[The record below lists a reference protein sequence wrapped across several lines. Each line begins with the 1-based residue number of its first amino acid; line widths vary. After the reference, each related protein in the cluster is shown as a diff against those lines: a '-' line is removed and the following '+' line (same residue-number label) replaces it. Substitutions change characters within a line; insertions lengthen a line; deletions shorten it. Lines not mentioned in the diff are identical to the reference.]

1 MANLTPVGVVAVVEG
16 FNNFTST
23 LGKMNT
29 SIQDVGGQFADV
41 GAKLAGGAIVAGI
54 GAVTAALGG
63 LVVASKAGMDSLMA
77 WGEQLDRLGD
87 QFGMTGEEASKW
99 TVAMN
104 KVGLSVEEGGQGLN
118 YFTKNL
124 DNVKSSMAEW
134 KPAKTAEQVEALQ
147 LRIDDAKEA
156 LSRATI
162 KLANAKQPTQ
172 EMGWAVEDA
181 QKKLSRLDDEM
192 ANATALVP
200 AAEAKL
206 SPFQLALDKLG
217 ISAFDSTG
225 AVRSLDSLMPEIMD
239 KFNAM
244 PAGIDAS
251 ALAMDLFGARGGTKF
266 LDFLRQGSQGLTD
279 AQAMAKAFGLEMSTD
294 GMNAIESYGFA
305 LNELNLGLT
314 GVKNQIGIALL
325 PYARDFIE
333 LLKGA
338 VPTVV
343 EFARVLGENLGQ
355 GLQAIKNLVQSFQ
368 AGGITGLV
376 AALGLT
382 PEAQAAVMG
391 FIAGVTELAGVIQ
404 GKLAEAFQWV
414 SANAMPMLMQG
425 LNWLTDVGLPAV
437 GQAIDF
443 VIQNWDAFQGA
454 ILGVVA
460 GGAVLAAIA
469 VIGGAIAALTSP
481 IGLVIAACAALGAA
495 WATDFLGI
503 RTSLTQFWT
512 QAQPVL
518 QKLWN
523 WLATET
529 PKAIQK
535 LVNYWNDVLMP
546 IFTIISTILL
556 DVVFPVLASLA
567 EVYFVAVTKSIQNMV
582 AVWNTVLFPALQTVA
597 NWIKTYLMPVF
608 QALSNFFDAVLGLAL
623 RVLAGVWENMLLPAM
638 RKVWDFLKNYLQ
650 PAFQFINNNVFV
662 PFENGL
668 KEVAAMLIRA
678 KDKINELASSLN
690 NVRLPS
696 WLQPGSPT
704 PFELGLRGIAGALTQ
719 VAGAAMP
726 ALTSALSISPSV
738 TPTTMPVLGG
748 RVALPMTTA
757 GGNGGVTVNVQ
768 TGDINNGMDT
778 AMLGAFI
785 QREVAAALG

>member
-63 LVVASKAGMDSLMA
+63 LVIASKVGMDSLLA

-118 YFTKNL
+118 FFTKNL
-124 DNVKSSMAEW
+124 ADVKSGMAEW
-134 KPAKTAEQVEALQ
+134 KPAKTADQVAALQ
-147 LRIDDAKEA
+147 LRIDDATEA
-156 LSRATI
+156 LSRAQI
-162 KLANAKQPTQ
+162 KFVTAKKPTQ

-181 QKKLSRLDDEM
+181 QQKLDRLNDEM
-192 ANATALVP
+192 ANATSLVP

-225 AVRSLDSLMPEIMD
+225 AVRSLDSLMPEIMN
-239 KFNAM
+239 KFQAM

-279 AQAMAKAFGLEMSTD
+279 AQAMAKAFGLEISTD

-305 LNELNLGLT
+305 LNELNLGFT

-343 EFARVLGENLGQ
+343 EFARVLGENLGR
-355 GLQAIKNLVQSFQ
+355 GLQVVKDLVLAFQ

-382 PEAQAAVMG
+382 PEAQVTVIG
-391 FIAGVTELAGVIQ
+391 FVAGITELAGVIQ
-404 GKLAEAFQWV
+404 GKLTEAFQWV
-414 SANAMPMLMQG
+414 SANAMPMLMTG
-425 LNWLTDVGLPAV
+425 LNWLTNVGLPAV
-437 GQAIDF
+437 SQAIDF

-523 WLATET
+523 WLAAEM

-556 DVVFPVLASLA
+556 DVVFPILASLA
-567 EVYFVAVTKSIQNMV
+567 EVYFVAIVKSIQNMV
-582 AVWNTVLFPALQTVA
+582 AVWNTVLFPALQAVA
-597 NWIKTYLMPVF
+597 NWIKTYLVPVF
-608 QALSNFFDAVLGLAL
+608 QALSNLFDAVLGLAL
-623 RVLAGVWENMLLPAM
+623 RTLAGAWENVLLPAM
-638 RKVWDFLKNYLQ
+638 RKVWEFLKTYLQ
-650 PAFQFINNNVFV
+650 PAFQFINDNVFV

-668 KEVAAMLIRA
+668 KEVAALLVRA
-678 KDKINELASSLN
+678 KEKINELANALN
-690 NVRLPS
+690 NARLPS
-696 WLQPGSPT
+696 WLEPGSPT
-704 PFELGLRGIAGALTQ
+704 PFELGLRGIAGALSQ
-719 VAGAAMP
+719 VTNAAMP

-738 TPTTMPVLGG
+738 TPTAMPVMGG
-748 RVALPMTTA
+748 RASLPAVA
-757 GGNGGVTVNVQ
+757 GGAGGGVTLNFGGV
-768 TGDINNGMDT
+768 TISNGMDLE
-778 AMLGAFI
+778 MFGAFVE
-785 QREVAAALG
+785 RRVAAALG